1 MAGTLYKKT
10 LTSYFTGAILL
21 SVEEANLL
29 TEEQRICTY
38 NGEACH
44 WWLRTPAQNPAIIVA
59 AVLENGEVKED
70 PGFWADNVNIGV
82 RPALLLSSTGA
93 EALDVGDKFKLDSY
107 VPDGDGSKSISCVFT
122 VISDDYALCDEAI
135 AKKQFDSNGADYENS
150 DIKEYLDN
158 WYDTIEPVTDESEEA
173 TEETESDESEE
184 ATEETESDESE
195 ETEDE
200 FTLIINLECV
210 SKGLTEIP
218 FITNRPGAKVYL
230 DVNEEEIEGTADEN
244 GECTITLNKELEVG
258 DEIWAQAVVLEGDAN
273 KDILNIKETSN
284 IIEFTITDD
293 GEENSEENSEEE
305 VVDISAKIL
314 AFEKKIGES
323 FSSEYPTGGSRADA
337 TCTGYTIP
345 NSVTSLGDYCFFE
358 CTNLTNITIPNSVTS
373 LGGACFCACTN
384 LTNITIP
391 NSVTSLGDYC
401 FFDCTNLTNI
411 AIPNSVTS
419 LGNGCFQSCTSLADI
434 TIPNSVTSLD
444 SYCFQCCTSLT
455 DITIPNSVT
464 SLGNDCFDGCTSLAD
479 ITIPNSVTSLGSGCF
494 QSCTSLTTLDLSNK
508 TTEVISIGTDAFS
521 GCESLKAIFIPAELE
536 FEYTSSDSATDYVDK
551 FVAIPLATPT
561 ISPCYANDTTIEGT
575 YNIPGATIY
584 TEDGLLSTIVDE
596 TGYWYI
602 NLEDSLIEEDTVGV
616 YASYYDFE
624 SELATITVDYYQGDF
639 TITLDKEPEIGDE
652 TVSGVTEPNMFVYIY
667 VNDEGPGTQAD
678 DTGLFECDY
687 NDVLKAGDH
696 VVIFASDDAEQ
707 LSNTLVY
714 DLIPTPSIIPV
725 LAGNTNITGGKEQGA
740 DVIVIVNDK
749 TYETE
754 SIYDGEGWCANLE
767 TELVDGDVIIAY
779 AMINGKKSKEIEVT
793 VGDEGGEE
801 QPSEEETIAP
811 PVVTAYYA
819 GNTFFD
825 GTFTIPGAQIMWAVN
840 DGAKGADVVEVD
852 SHNNWSVTLD
862 EELEIGDI
870 ISVYAEV
877 EEANYTTASVEYTVT
892 EVSGGS
898 TEENEEE
905 DEFTL
910 SINLSHVHEGLES
923 IPFKVTRSAEA
934 EDKEITVNLQV
945 NGKDYFETVR
955 EDDECV
961 IGLTKALEVGDEIW
975 AQAYYQPAEGED
987 NILSNAIELTIEA
1000 EAEEVG
1006 GDEFTLEIMNQLE
1019 PNTEYI
1025 EFHSSIPSA
1034 TVYCYVNDTGEY
1046 EMPVNDDGDLTITLD
1061 QPLAVDDIVV
1071 AVAEYTDENGV
1082 TKASNSFD
1090 IIIASSARR

>member
-1 MAGTLYKKT
+1 MAETLYKKT

-38 NGEACH
+38 NGEACR

-82 RPALLLSSTGA
+82 RPALLLSNTGA

-135 AKKQFDSNGADYENS
+135 AKKQFDSDGADYENS

-184 ATEETESDESE
+184 
-195 ETEDE
+195 TEDE
-200 FTLIINLECV
+200 FTLVINLECV

-258 DEIWAQAVVLEGDAN
+258 DEVWAQAVVLEGDAN

-401 FFDCTNLTNI
+401 FLDCTNLTNI
-411 AIPNSVTS
+411 DIPNSVTS
-419 LGNGCFQSCTSLADI
+419 LGTACFNG
-434 TIPNSVTSLD
+434 
-444 SYCFQCCTSLT
+444 CTSLT
-455 DITIPNSVT
+455 NITMPNSVT
-464 SLGNDCFDGCTSLAD
+464 SLGNDCFNG
-479 ITIPNSVTSLGSGCF
+479 
-494 QSCTSLTTLDLSNK
+494 CTSLTTLDLSNR
-508 TTEVISIGTDAFS
+508 TTEAISIGADAFY

-551 FVAIPLATPT
+551 FVAVPLATPT
-561 ISPCYANDTTIEGT
+561 ISPCYARDTTIEGT

-584 TEDGLLSTIVDE
+584 TENGLLSTIVDE

-678 DTGLFECDY
+678 DAGLFECDY
-687 NDVLKAGDH
+687 NDALKAGDH

-725 LAGNTNITGGKEQGA
+725 FAGNTNITGGKEQCA

-754 SIYDGEGWCANLE
+754 GIYNDEGWRANLE

-779 AMINGKKSKEIEVT
+779 AMINGKKSKEIKVT

-825 GTFTIPGAQIMWAVN
+825 GTFTIPGAQIMWTVN
-840 DGAKGADVVEVD
+840 GGAKGTGIAEVD
-852 SHNNWSVTLD
+852 SRNNWSVTLD

-877 EEANYTTASVEYTVT
+877 EEPNYTTASVEYTVT

-923 IPFKVTRSAEA
+923 IPFKVTRSSEV
-934 EDKEITVNLQV
+934 EGKEITVNLQV
-945 NGKDYFETVR
+945 NGTDYYETVR
-955 EDDECV
+955 EDDECA
-961 IGLTKALEVGDEIW
+961 IGLSSALEVGDEIW
-975 AQAYYQPAEGED
+975 AQAYYQPTEGED
-987 NILSNAIELTIEA
+987 MVLSNTIELTIEA
-1000 EAEEVG
+1000 EEAEEVG
-1006 GDEFTLEIMNQLE
+1006 GDEFTLDIMNQLE

-1046 EMPVNDDGDLTITLD
+1046 EMPADDNGDLTITLD
-1061 QPLAVDDIVV
+1061 QPLAVDDNVV
-1071 AVAEYTDENGV
+1071 AHAEYTDENGV
-1082 TKASNSFD
+1082 VKTSNDFD
-1090 IIIASSARR
+1090 IIIASAERR